1 MQDTTRFVLYL
12 GAALSVLY
20 LTLRYI
26 IPFLLR
32 VIAGILRVMVQFAFV
47 LLAVFGILWLVGY
60 ISRSSRS

>member
-1 MQDTTRFVLYL
+1 MLYL

-20 LTLRYI
+20 LALRYI

-32 VIAGILRVMVQFAFV
+32 VIAGVLGVMIQFAVV

-60 ISRSSRS
+60 VSRASRS

>member
-1 MQDTTRFVLYL
+1 VQDTTRFVLYL

-32 VIAGILRVMVQFAFV
+32 VIAGILGVMVQVAFV

>member
-1 MQDTTRFVLYL
+1 VLYL

-32 VIAGILRVMVQFAFV
+32 VIAGILGVMVQVAFV

>member
-32 VIAGILRVMVQFAFV
+32 VIAGILGVMVQVAFV

>member
-32 VIAGILRVMVQFAFV
+32 VIAGILGVMVQFAFV